1 MKTIILL
8 IHILSATTWVGG
20 YLMLSFTSLPKAL
33 KNKSPENIDQLKKDY
48 NKISIHILIL
58 QLLTGLWLAYYFVP
72 DIATWFSFKLIY
84 SHLIVGKLSLLV
96 ITFLLTVYARSKIL
110 PKLNENNLKAFALNI
125 FVVTLLSIGFVF
137 IGIMFKTGGAI

>member
-8 IHILSATTWVGG
+8 IHILSATMWVGG

-33 KNKSPENIDQLKKDY
+33 KNKSPENIAQLKKDY

-72 DIATWFSFKLIY
+72 DIAAWFSFKLIY

-96 ITFLLTVYARSKIL
+96 ITFILAIYGRTKII
-110 PKLNENNLKAFALNI
+110 PKLNENNLKAFAVNI

-137 IGIMFKTGGAI
+137 IGILFKTGGAI

>member
-8 IHILSATTWVGG
+8 IHILSATLWVGG

-33 KNKSPENIDQLKKDY
+33 KNKSLENIAQLKKDY

-58 QLLTGLWLAYYFVP
+58 QLLTGLLLAYYLVP
-72 DIATWFSFKLIY
+72 DIATWFSFKFIY

-96 ITFLLTVYARSKIL
+96 ITFILAVYARSKIL
-110 PKLNENNLKAFALNI
+110 PKLNENNLKAFAVNI

-137 IGIMFKTGGAI
+137 IGMMFKTGGAI

>member
-8 IHILSATTWVGG
+8 IHILSATMWVGG

-33 KNKSPENIDQLKKDY
+33 KNKSLENIAQLKKDY

-58 QLLTGLWLAYYFVP
+58 QLLTGLWLAYSIVP
-72 DIATWFSFKLIY
+72 DIASWFSFKIVF

-96 ITFLLTVYARSKIL
+96 ITFLLAVYARSKIL
-110 PKLNENNLKAFALNI
+110 PKLNENNLKAFAVNI

-137 IGIMFKTGGAI
+137 IGMMFKTGGAI

>member
-1 MKTIILL
+1 MQTIILL
-8 IHILSATTWVGG
+8 IHILSATMWVGG

-33 KNKSPENIDQLKKDY
+33 KNKSPENIAQLKKDY

-72 DIATWFSFKLIY
+72 DIAAWFSFKLIY

-96 ITFLLTVYARSKIL
+96 ITFILAIYGRTKII
-110 PKLNENNLKAFALNI
+110 PKLNEKSINSLAINI
-125 FVVTLLSIGFVF
+125 IIITLLSIGFVF
-137 IGIMFKTGGAI
+137 IGILFKTGGAI

>member
-1 MKTIILL
+1 M
-8 IHILSATTWVGG
+8 WVGG

-33 KNKSPENIDQLKKDY
+33 KNKSPENIAQLKKDY

-72 DIATWFSFKLIY
+72 DIAAWFSFKLIY

-96 ITFLLTVYARSKIL
+96 ITFILAIYGRTKII
-110 PKLNENNLKAFALNI
+110 PKLNEKSINSLAINI
-125 FVVTLLSIGFVF
+125 IIITLLSIGFVF
-137 IGIMFKTGGAI
+137 IGILFKTGGAI